1 IEGLSFTSNVSFD
14 KNILNRKLWEIPW
27 TLYSWDGQSVDDN
40 NIPVLNP
47 VKKGFESP
55 QLTQRMEDGKRIT
68 INGLLNYE
76 KSIAEKHRMNILVG
90 SERISGDKMNF
101 WAFRKHFASTALD
114 QLFAGGELEK
124 DNNGSASLN
133 ARLNYFGRV
142 NYDYLSK
149 YLIEFVW

>member
-1 IEGLSFTSNVSFD
+1 MAKLNINIPWIEGLSFTSNVSFD

-76 KSIAEKHRMNILVG
+76 KSIAENI
-90 SERISGDKMNF
+90 E
-101 WAFRKHFASTALD
+101 
-114 QLFAGGELEK
+114 
-124 DNNGSASLN
+124 
-133 ARLNYFGRV
+133 
-142 NYDYLSK
+142 
-149 YLIEFVW
+149 